1 MLKFF
6 RDQKNSWLM
15 KGILILTALSFV
27 SLFGSGRFLEK
38 IPDESKAVAQVAGKK
53 ITVAQFVN
61 EVNQKARSLS
71 KMMQKP
77 FTVRDAVQS
86 GMLISLFNQM
96 VSRSVMQAAADEL
109 NLTVSDETVRKAI
122 GQMPMFTD
130 YDGSFSMA
138 AYKQYLS
145 DMGLSERRFI
155 DDAFL
160 DMRAR
165 QLTDAAETAT
175 IIPAGIVEMFY
186 RLQNEKRTADVFTVK
201 PADLKIKGAPG
212 KADQER
218 LYKELSD
225 ELVAPEYR
233 TFTVM
238 TLTLEDVSKKIK
250 ISEEELLEVYNENKD
265 SYAIEEIR
273 DVDQMLF
280 ATKQEADEAYAALQ
294 KGQDF
299 MAVAKK
305 YANQT
310 EEQTKLGDLTPS
322 TATGDWADVVF
333 SVKKG
338 EIVAPVQTAFGWQI
352 LRVNK
357 ITPKVEKQFK
367 DVRDEIEQKLIA
379 SMAYDT
385 LTETAV
391 ALDDRFGAGETIE
404 DVAASTG
411 YPVRKYTLVDPAGTD
426 ENGKKANVSQMVLAT
441 AFTSDPGRESPM
453 LEEGS
458 DFFVLRVD
466 DIKEPALKPIEKAQ
480 KEIKAA
486 WTAEKQKE
494 KAQEITKTIES
505 DLNKGI
511 NPKTIA
517 QKTGA
522 KYERISGLTR
532 RGARLPVSAT
542 YQIFNRPLK
551 EVITVPAQSEYLVI
565 KAVKSSPADPEKDQ
579 VGVAELRRLM
589 QEQTAGEKSHAILA
603 DFADYLKL
611 QVNEETTHKAF
622 SYITKTTQEN
632 ADEE

>member
-27 SLFGSGRFLEK
+27 SLFGSGHFLER
-38 IPDESKAVAQVAGKK
+38 IPDESKPVAEVAGKK
-53 ITVAQFVN
+53 ITVAKFID
-61 EVNQKARSLS
+61 EVNHNIRSLN

-77 FTVRDAVQS
+77 MTMQEVVQS
-86 GMLISLFNQM
+86 GMLLPLFNQM
-96 VSRSVMQAAADEL
+96 VSRFVMQVAVDDL
-109 NLTVSDETVRKAI
+109 NLTVSDNTVRKEI
-122 GQMPMFTD
+122 SQMPMFTD
-130 YDGSFSMA
+130 YDGSFSIA

-145 DMGLSERRFI
+145 DIGTTEKRFI

-160 DMRAR
+160 DLRAK
-165 QLTDAAETAT
+165 QLTGAAQKAT
-175 IIPAGIVEMFY
+175 LVPQEIADMLY
-186 RLQNEKRTADVFTVK
+186 RIQNEKRTADVFTIT
-201 PADLKIKGAPG
+201 PSDLKIKGNPD
-212 KADQER
+212 KKDQER
-218 LYKELSD
+218 LYKVLSD
-225 ELVAPEYR
+225 DLVAPEYR

-238 TLTLEDVSKKIK
+238 SLTLDDISKKIK

-280 ATKQEADEAYAALQ
+280 STKQEADEAYAALQ

-322 TATGDWADVVF
+322 TATGDWADIVF

-391 ALDDRFGAGETIE
+391 TLDDRFGAGESIE
-404 DVAASTG
+404 DVVASTG
-411 YPVRKYTLVDPAGTD
+411 YPVKKYILVDPTGTD
-426 ENGKKANVSQMVLAT
+426 ENDVKFNISKTILAT
-441 AFTSDPGRESPM
+441 AFTSEPGRVSPM
-453 LEEGS
+453 IEEGS

-466 DIKEPALKPIEKAQ
+466 DIKEPALKSMEKAQ

-486 WTAEKQKE
+486 WVSEKQRE
-494 KAQEITKTIES
+494 KALEITKTIER
-505 DLNKGI
+505 DLSKGI
-511 NPKTIA
+511 NPKVIT

-522 KYERISGLTR
+522 KYQQIKNITR
-532 RGARLPVSAT
+532 RGDQLPVSAT
-542 YQIFNRPLK
+542 FQVFNKPLK
-551 EVITVPAQSEYLVI
+551 DIFTVPVQSEYLVI
-565 KAVKSSPADPEKDQ
+565 RTLKSVQANPKKDPS
-579 VGVAELRRLM
+579 GVLNLRNLI
-589 QEQTAGEKSHAILA
+589 QEQTAAEKADALLA
-603 DFADYLKL
+603 DFADYLDL
-611 QVNEETTHKAF
+611 QINENTIQKAF
-622 SYITKTTQEN
+622 SYIIKTSQEN
-632 ADEE
+632 MDEE